1 MPSHSK
7 RKKRVN
13 LMPNKVKIEAMQNEI
28 ADLRNNLAELIF
40 DIDQNIFHKSKYLE
54 KEYMEKVGQLELKS
68 FKTQC
73 AILRIRRK
81 IEITKELIDNNR
93 FLDLEFI
100 EKILDIDFE
109 EYNNMLQEQTNLMK
123 LALTQ
128 TDSFKLSETEEEDLC
143 SIYKELIDTLH
154 PDLNVQ
160 QAEEATALYKE
171 GVVAFS
177 KKDLTELHKVLERA
191 ICFKNSAPTVT
202 DPGLLLGTKATLE
215 KIIKEL
221 SEQQEFLHKSFPFAN
236 VSLLRDDDQLAAKIH
251 ELDEHITYYE
261 THLARFEGQLKELVA
276 SRTN

>member
-1 MPSHSK
+1 
-7 RKKRVN
+7 
-13 LMPNKVKIEAMQNEI
+13 MQNEI

-160 QAEEATALYKE
+160 QAEEATSLYKE
-171 GVVAFS
+171 GVTAFS
-177 KKDLTELHKVLERA
+177 KKDLTALQKVLERSFCLKSPA
-191 ICFKNSAPTVT
+191 PVITDSA
-202 DPGLLLGTKATLE
+202 LLLQTKAALE
-215 KIIKEL
+215 KIIMDL
-221 SEQQEFLHKSFPFAN
+221 QEQQSFLFKSFPFVN
-236 VSLLRDDDQLAAKIH
+236 INLLRDEDQLTAKIY
-251 ELDEHITYYE
+251 ELNEHINYYE
-261 THLARFEGQLKELVA
+261 THLARFESQLKELII
-276 SRTN
+276 SKTN

>member
-1 MPSHSK
+1 
-7 RKKRVN
+7 
-13 LMPNKVKIEAMQNEI
+13 MPNKAKIEAMQNEI

-160 QAEEATALYKE
+160 QAEEATSLYKE
-171 GVVAFS
+171 GVTAFS
-177 KKDLTELHKVLERA
+177 KKDLTALQKVLERSFCLKSPA
-191 ICFKNSAPTVT
+191 PVITDSA
-202 DPGLLLGTKATLE
+202 LLLQTKAALE
-215 KIIKEL
+215 KIIMDL
-221 SEQQEFLHKSFPFAN
+221 REQQEFLFKSFPFVNA
-236 VSLLRDDDQLAAKIH
+236 SLLRDEDQLAAKIH
-251 ELDEHITYYE
+251 ELNEHITYYE
-261 THLARFEGQLKELVA
+261 THLSRFESQLKELII
-276 SRTN
+276 SKTN

>member
-1 MPSHSK
+1 
-7 RKKRVN
+7 
-13 LMPNKVKIEAMQNEI
+13 MPNKVKIEAMQNEI

-160 QAEEATALYKE
+160 QAEEATSLYKE
-171 GVVAFS
+171 GVTAFS
-177 KKDLTELHKVLERA
+177 KKDLTALQKVLERSFCLKSPA
-191 ICFKNSAPTVT
+191 PVITDSA
-202 DPGLLLGTKATLE
+202 LLLQTKAALE
-215 KIIKEL
+215 KIIMDL
-221 SEQQEFLHKSFPFAN
+221 REQQEFLFKSFPFVNA
-236 VSLLRDDDQLAAKIH
+236 SLLRDEDQLAAKIH
-251 ELDEHITYYE
+251 ELNEHITYYE
-261 THLARFEGQLKELVA
+261 THLSRFESQLKELII